1 MKFTLVEIGVQA
13 MDELLAHAWWML
25 MVRGIAGL
33 LFGLLALLAPG
44 ITLLLLIAMFAAYAL
59 VGGAAAVVTG
69 VQHRSS
75 QKDWWVP
82 LLLGLCSVAA
92 GVIAVLAPGITALV
106 LIAVMGANAIVT
118 GAFDLIAAVRL
129 SRRGR
134 NEWLLF
140 FIGFLSV
147 VFGVVVLVYPGA
159 GALALVWMISGYAL
173 ITGVLLI
180 ALGIRAR
187 GWQRSDLSGKPNRPL
202 HP

>member
-1 MKFTLVEIGVQA
+1 M
-13 MDELLAHAWWML
+13 LL
-25 MVRGIAGL
+25 VRGIAGL

-82 LLLGLCSVAA
+82 LLLGLCSVVA

-187 GWQRSDLSGKPNRPL
+187 GWQRSDFSGKPNRPL

>member
-1 MKFTLVEIGVQA
+1 
-13 MDELLAHAWWML
+13 
-25 MVRGIAGL
+25 
-33 LFGLLALLAPG
+33 
-44 ITLLLLIAMFAAYAL
+44 
-59 VGGAAAVVTG
+59 
-69 VQHRSS
+69 
-75 QKDWWVP
+75 

-129 SRRGR
+129 SRSGR

-187 GWQRSDLSGKPNRPL
+187 GWQRSDFSGKPNRPL